1 MYEPAEAR
9 VAEIEATARL
19 YRRGQDSS
27 GGDLVAYQQHHSQ
40 QGVGGWSR
48 TRWIVLAA
56 VLLAVAVAVILALT
70 YSGGGSGSGY

>member
-1 MYEPAEAR
+1 M
-9 VAEIEATARL
+9 
-19 YRRGQDSS
+19 
-27 GGDLVAYQQHHSQ
+27 AYQQHHSQ